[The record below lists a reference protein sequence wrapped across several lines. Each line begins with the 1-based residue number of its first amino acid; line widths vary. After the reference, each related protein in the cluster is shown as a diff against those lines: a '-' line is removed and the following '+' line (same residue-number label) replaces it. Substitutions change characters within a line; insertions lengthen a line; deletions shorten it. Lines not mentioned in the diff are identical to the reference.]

1 MAVIHP
7 PGRMPNQQAK
17 NDMSGEDWLF
27 HGIPQELRNNIFSHL
42 FASTRLSHGKRYVD
56 RLKRI
61 RIKPAPNA
69 LAMLRTCRAAYN
81 SIGDTW
87 IGHVLFH
94 FEDPETMLDMLLSA
108 PPGTIPKI
116 RHLRVVGDPLQLAVD
131 YPRRSDLCVFYQ
143 LASVFKFLPGLCLET
158 LTVLGTRSPPIS
170 YSTLTGLIGVSH
182 GWKELRYISHSSAL
196 LGYGPF
202 GAMVREP
209 ASRLDL
215 VAHMD
220 EAVPFGRI
228 FHDES
233 ILDRYLRWPQPYT
246 WQKLLEDLDVGATI
260 EIYRSTI
267 PGKACTVLDTSTRVP
282 ISQDARS
289 PGNFG
294 VQGEFMK
301 GEEKRKEIMVI
312 VKRGREEDHRESL
325 PLSGSDIRQSDIQ
338 EDFGSK
344 SWTHIRKWGLEK
356 PGQSLFRIRA
366 RIYDPDAHE
375 IREEDNDDPMEVE
388 VDAYNHVDHY
398 VWPPKH
404 FTTPPKSKR
413 WRPMSDMIYY
423 AMGGTHT
430 LEEAERW

>member
-1 MAVIHP
+1 
-7 PGRMPNQQAK
+7 MPNQQAK
-17 NDMSGEDWLF
+17 NNNMSGEDWLF
-27 HGIPQELRNNIFSHL
+27 HGIPQELRNIIFSHL

-56 RLKRI
+56 RLKRT

-69 LAMLRTCRAAYN
+69 LAILRTCRAAYN

-108 PPGTIPKI
+108 PLGTIPKI
-116 RHLRVVGDPLQLAVD
+116 RHMRVVGDPLQLAVD

-143 LASVFKFLPGLCLET
+143 LASVLKLLPDLCLET

-170 YSTLTGLIGVSH
+170 YSTLTGLIGVRH

-215 VAHMD
+215 
-220 EAVPFGRI
+220 
-228 FHDES
+228 S

-246 WQKLLEDLDVGATI
+246 WQTLLDDLDVGATI
-260 EIYRSTI
+260 KIYRSTI
-267 PGKACTVLDTSTRVP
+267 SGKACTVLDTSTRVP

-294 VQGEFMK
+294 VQGQFMK

-312 VKRGREEDHRESL
+312 VKMGRAEDHRHSESL
-325 PLSGSDIRQSDIQ
+325 PLGERYIRQSDIQ

-344 SWTHIRKWGLEK
+344 SWTHIRKWGLEEPAK
-356 PGQSLFRIRA
+356 SLFRIRA

-375 IREEDNDDPMEVE
+375 IREEDNDKPVEVE

-423 AMGGTHT
+423 AMGGAHT

>member
-1 MAVIHP
+1 M
-7 PGRMPNQQAK
+7 N
-17 NDMSGEDWLF
+17 GEDWLF
-27 HGIPQELRNNIFSHL
+27 HGVPQELRNNIFSHL

-56 RLKRI
+56 KLKRI

-69 LAMLRTCRAAYN
+69 LAILRTCRAAYN

-94 FEDPETMLDMLLSA
+94 FEDSETMLDMLLSA

-116 RHLRVVGDPLQLAVD
+116 RHMRVVGDPLQLAVD
-131 YPRRSDLCVFYQ
+131 YPRRNDLCVFYQ
-143 LASVFKFLPGLCLET
+143 LASVLKLLPNLCLET

-170 YSTLTGLIGVSH
+170 YSTLTGLISISY

-202 GAMVREP
+202 GAMAREP

-220 EAVPFGRI
+220 EAVPFGHV

-233 ILDRYLRWPQPYT
+233 IMDRYLRWPQPYT
-246 WQKLLEDLDVGATI
+246 WQKLLNDRDDAATVT
-260 EIYRSTI
+260 IYRSTVS
-267 PGKACTVLDTSTRVP
+267 GKACNVLDTSTRAP
-282 ISQDARS
+282 ISQDTGL

-294 VQGEFMK
+294 VQRQFMN
-301 GEEKRKEIMVI
+301 GGEKRKEIMVI
-312 VKRGREEDHRESL
+312 VERRREEDHRHSESL
-325 PLSGSDIRQSDIQ
+325 SLSGNDIRQSDIQ

-344 SWTHIRKWGLEK
+344 SWTHIRKWGLEE
-356 PGQSLFRIRA
+356 PANSLLRIRA
-366 RIYDPDAHE
+366 RINDPDVHE
-375 IREEDNDDPMEVE
+375 IREEDNDEPVEIE
-388 VDAYNHVDHY
+388 VDAYDDVDHY
-398 VWPPKH
+398 IWPPKH

-413 WRPMSDMIYY
+413 WRPMSDMMYY
-423 AMGGTHT
+423 AMGGAHT
-430 LEEAERW
+430 LEEAEQW